1 MNYWF
6 RPKRWGKWVA
16 VYVPTS
22 WQGWVVSLLLIAV
35 AIVVFRS
42 IDLNSHSASDTL
54 IGFAPW
60 AIAIMV
66 LFDLA
71 CRLKGE
77 YPWWW
82 IQLRQSAR
90 EDSK

>member
-6 RPKRWGKWVA
+6 KPKRWGKWVA

-22 WQGWVVSLLLIAV
+22 WQGWIVTLVLKAS
-35 AIVVFRS
+35 AIWLFLK
-42 IDLNSHSASDTL
+42 IDSTSHSGSDTL
-54 IGFAPW
+54 FRFAPW
-60 AIAIMV
+60 AIAIGC

-71 CRLKGE
+71 CFRKGE

-82 IQLRQSAR
+82 KHK
-90 EDSK
+90 E